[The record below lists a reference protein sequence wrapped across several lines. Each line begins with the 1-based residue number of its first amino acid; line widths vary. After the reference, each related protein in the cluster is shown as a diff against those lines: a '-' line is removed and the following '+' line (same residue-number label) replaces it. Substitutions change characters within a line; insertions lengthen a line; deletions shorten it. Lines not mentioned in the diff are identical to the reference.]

1 MVLCGVCV
9 LGEDGHS
16 PSFSGSLAVGFLV
29 LLEVVRLGIKVNF

>member
-9 LGEDGHS
+9 LGEDGH
-16 PSFSGSLAVGFLV
+16 SFSGSLAVGFLV